1 MVSAPLCMEIVPIRL
16 TCDCKTGWFAGLFQ
30 TIAGLKIR
38 DVYEKVTQAATA
50 KAA

>member
-1 MVSAPLCMEIVPIRL
+1 MHEHMQVL
-16 TCDCKTGWFAGLFQ
+16 DCTVQSKRWVTNMRQHAGLFQ

-38 DVYEKVTQAATA
+38 DVYEKVTQKATA